1 MLRDF
6 FYINRSD
13 RRIILALLAVVVV
26 IVAVVFLLGNGKD
39 GDSVVSASGVG
50 EPAAEETAS
59 VSDSLFAFDP
69 NTADS
74 TTLLRLGL
82 PQRIVSNICRYR
94 RAGGVFTKKE
104 DFARLYDLTVGQYY
118 RLEPYIE
125 IAPEYRP
132 ASTLFPR
139 RSHRNEAPRYSNDRG
154 SRQADYGSPDSNT
167 ADSTVQTSRYSNKL
181 QPGETIVL
189 CDADTTQLRRIPGI
203 GSYYAR
209 RIIEYGQRLGGYVS
223 LQQLSEIDD
232 LPLETSAYLTLGTP
246 HPRLLNVNT
255 MSLNELKRHPYINY
269 YQARA
274 IVDYRRQYGTITSL
288 DQLSLLPDFT
298 PDAIERLR
306 PYVTY

>member
-6 FYINRSD
+6 FYMNKSD
-13 RRIILALLAVVVV
+13 RRIILALLVVIVVV
-26 IVAVVFLLGNGKD
+26 VAVVFLVGNGTD
-39 GDSVVSASGVG
+39 DDSVTSELAS
-50 EPAAEETAS
+50 EPAAEESAT
-59 VSDSLFAFDP
+59 VSDTLFAFDP

-82 PQRIVSNICRYR
+82 PRRIVSNIYRYR

-104 DFARLYDLTVGQYY
+104 DFARLYDLTVGQYQ

-132 ASTLFPR
+132 ASSLFPHQ
-139 RSHRNEAPRYSNDRG
+139 SHREAPRYYDTG
-154 SRQADYGSPDSNT
+154 SSQTANEGDN
-167 ADSTVQTSRYSNKL
+167 ADSTVQAPRYSNKL
-181 QPGETIVL
+181 QPGETIAL
-189 CDADTTQLRRIPGI
+189 CEADTTQLRRIPGI

-209 RIIEYGQRLGGYVS
+209 RIMEYGQRLGGYVS